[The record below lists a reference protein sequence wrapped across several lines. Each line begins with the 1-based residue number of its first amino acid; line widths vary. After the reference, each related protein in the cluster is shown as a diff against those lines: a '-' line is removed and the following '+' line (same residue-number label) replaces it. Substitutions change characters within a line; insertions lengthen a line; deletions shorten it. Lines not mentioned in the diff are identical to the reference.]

1 MEEDRAREI
10 QRLKEELEKKRG
22 EVEDI
27 RTLVNKQIDRPFP
40 ADVKEYSEKE
50 LETYIREQ
58 ISTVENCADPRPDKK
73 SVTSHRKIIGR
84 PIVFFKRLLLKMTGF
99 HVHLLLDKQTQF
111 NRESAALNQALVIRL
126 GHHKERMRQIQEK
139 ISACEEGLVVLE
151 KKVEELF
158 SSRERDKEETE
169 NRKPPAQD

>member
-1 MEEDRAREI
+1 MEEDRVREI

-27 RTLVNKQIDRPFP
+27 RVLVNQQIDRPFL
-40 ADVKEYSEKE
+40 AEVKEYSEKE

-58 ISTVENCADPRPDKK
+58 ISTVENCVDPRPDKQ
-73 SVTSHRKIIGR
+73 SVASHRKIIGR

-126 GHHKERMRQIQEK
+126 GQIKERMRQIQVK
-139 ISACEEGLVVLE
+139 ISTCEEGLVVLE
-151 KKVEELF
+151 KKLEEL
-158 SSRERDKEETE
+158 SSSQERDKGDIAD
-169 NRKPPAQD
+169 RKPPAQD